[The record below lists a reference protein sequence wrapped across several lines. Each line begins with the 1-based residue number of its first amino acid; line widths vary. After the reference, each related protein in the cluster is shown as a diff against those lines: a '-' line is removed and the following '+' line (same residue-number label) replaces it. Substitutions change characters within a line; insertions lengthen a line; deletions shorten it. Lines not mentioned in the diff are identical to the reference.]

1 MGRHSTAR
9 ERILDSSIAL
19 IHEQGYA
26 NLGVEEILSAAGVG
40 KSSFYHFF
48 KSKAELGEAVV
59 NAYDQKLQQLMRS
72 SFASTVPPLQR
83 PIRFTQLVQ
92 QLVISNDPV
101 LACFEGKLVGERDG
115 VPPEMRE
122 KARAILDGVRQLI
135 LTALC
140 EASDNRD
147 LKPNAPLTE
156 IADACLAYVQ
166 GMVTLYRIRNSAEPL
181 KDLGPQIARFW
192 EPWEA

>member
-1 MGRHSTAR
+1 VGRHSTAR

-19 IHEQGYA
+19 MHEQGYA
-26 NLGVEEILSAAGVG
+26 NLGVDEILNAAGVG

-59 NAYDQKLQQLMRS
+59 DAYDQKLQSLMRA
-72 SFASTVPPLQR
+72 SFAPSVPPLQR

-92 QLVISNDPV
+92 QLLGSRDPV
-101 LACFEGKLVGERDG
+101 LACFEGKLVGDGDG
-115 VPPEMRE
+115 VPVEMRD
-122 KARAILDGVRQLI
+122 KARAILGGVRQLI

-140 EASDNRD
+140 EASDKQD

-166 GMVTLYRIRNSAEPL
+166 GMVTLYRVRSSGESL

-192 EPWEA
+192 EPWKA